1 MSSIDP
7 FKLLNVSR
15 TFTLPELREQYKRIA
30 LQVHPD
36 KGGSNELFQLVTHS
50 YKKLLKYYNKKIEK
64 NWDDLREEAREEAR
78 RHMEPVQSKSMDKF
92 NHVFEEQR
100 IRGAYD
106 VGYGDRM
113 AASSAAREDIEVPP
127 PAKGFKLKNF
137 NKAFE
142 KHAATTAPTTKIQ
155 VYKPPEPTPVSKTLA
170 YSELGVD
177 RVKDF
182 SGDNESLKRLN
193 YMDYMAAHSTTRLI
207 DPAQV
212 KQRAEYKSVED
223 LETHRSQ
230 RPQFTKEDER
240 AYERQLEREAARERR
255 RLETLSRQDQAYA
268 EQHARI
274 NMALMGAQQ
283 DNALPW
289 QQRS

>member
-78 RHMEPVQSKSMDKF
+78 HTSREPVQAKTMDKF

-100 IRGAYD
+100 IGGAYD
-106 VGYGDRM
+106 AGYGDRM
-113 AASSAAREDIEVPP
+113 AASTSAREDIDVPP
-127 PAKGFKLKNF
+127 PAKGFKIKNF

-142 KHAATTAPTTKIQ
+142 KQTAVAAPVTKIQ

-182 SGDNESLKRLN
+182 SGENETLKRLN
-193 YMDYMAAHSTTRLI
+193 YMDYMAAHSTSRLI
-207 DPAQV
+207 DPAQI
-212 KQRAEYKSVED
+212 KQRSEYKSVED
-223 LETHRSQ
+223 LESHRSE
-230 RPQFTKEDER
+230 RPQFTREEER
-240 AYERQLEREAARERR
+240 AYERQMERDAARERR

-274 NMALMGAQQ
+274 NMALMGS
-283 DNALPW
+283 
-289 QQRS
+289 QRP